1 MLRVLDG
8 IVLTVLFFVIVF
20 TILLILGLRDR
31 IEKLKQDLSRTNQR
45 ISDLNRRLKWMR
57 EK

>member
-8 IVLTVLFFVIVF
+8 VILTVLFFMIVF
-20 TILLILGLRDR
+20 TILLVLGLRDR

-45 ISDLNRRLKWMR
+45 ISDLNRRLKWMS